1 MTDRAVTDRPATE
14 RAAGRE
20 ALGGPVV
27 RAALLL
33 AAGAFVALLDTTV
46 VGVALE
52 SFARR
57 FDAGLA
63 QVQWVATAYLLAMS
77 AVIPATG
84 WAARRFGAVA
94 CWTASLAVFL
104 LGSVLCGLAWSL
116 GSLVAFR
123 AVQGLGAGM
132 LFPLMRILV
141 VQVAG
146 PARMGRTMAL
156 IAVPVLVAPVAGP
169 VVGGA
174 LVQGHSWRW
183 VFLLNVPVCLAVAV
197 LSPLLMRNRRD
208 DAPGRLDLA
217 GLVTVSGGL
226 TAAVLGFVRLG
237 GGRPVGDLRVLG
249 PLLAAAVLLTA
260 HGLLSRRRRE
270 RALLDFGLF
279 RDRAFAASSA
289 VSLLNSFG
297 LYGAV
302 VLVPLFFQQA
312 GGRGPLTA
320 GLVMVAQGAGA
331 GAAVL
336 LVGRVID
343 ARSNPRALVLAGLA
357 LVAAGLAVFARADAA
372 EPGGLLLAA
381 LFAQGVG
388 LALAASPVMVTL
400 YHSLPPA
407 AAPAATTLNAV
418 AQQLGA
424 AAGTAV
430 VALVLQ
436 HASPGGA
443 GTVAAFRPA
452 FAVALGF
459 VLLTAVPAA
468 FLPARRKS

>member
-1 MTDRAVTDRPATE
+1 MRGSS
-14 RAAGRE
+14 AGQPEKRE
-20 ALGGPVV
+20 PLGGPVV
-27 RAALLL
+27 RAALVL

-57 FDAGLA
+57 FGAGPA

-94 CWTASLAVFL
+94 CWTASAAVFL

-123 AVQGLGAGM
+123 VVQGLGAGM

-141 VQVAG
+141 VEVAG

-156 IAVPVLVAPVAGP
+156 IAVPVLLAPVAGP

-174 LVQGHSWRW
+174 LIQGHSWRW

-208 DAPGRLDLA
+208 AAPGRLDLA

-237 GGRPVGDLRVLG
+237 GGAPAGGPRVLV

-260 HGLLSRRRRE
+260 HGVLARRRAGDRVV
-270 RALLDFGLF
+270 DFALF
-279 RDRAFAASSA
+279 RDRAFTASAS

-331 GAAVL
+331 AVAVL

-357 LVAAGLAVFARADAA
+357 LVAAGLAVFARAGSA
-372 EPGGLLLAA
+372 EPGVALLVA

-407 AAPAATTLNAV
+407 AVPAATTANAV

-424 AAGTAV
+424 AAGTTV
-430 VALVLQ
+430 VALVLA
-436 HASPGGA
+436 HASHGGA
-443 GTVAAFRPA
+443 GTVAAFRA
-452 FAVALGF
+452 VFAVALGF
-459 VLLTAVPAA
+459 VLLTALPAA
-468 FLPARRKS
+468 FLPTGRKG

>member
-1 MTDRAVTDRPATE
+1 M
-14 RAAGRE
+14 
-20 ALGGPVV
+20 
-27 RAALLL
+27 
-33 AAGAFVALLDTTV
+33 
-46 VGVALE
+46 
-52 SFARR
+52 
-57 FDAGLA
+57 
-63 QVQWVATAYLLAMS
+63 
-77 AVIPATG
+77 
-84 WAARRFGAVA
+84 A

-116 GSLVAFR
+116 GALVAFR
-123 AVQGLGAGM
+123 VVQGLGAGM

-146 PARMGRTMAL
+146 PRRMGRMMAL
-156 IAVPVLVAPVAGP
+156 IAAPVLLAPLVGP

-174 LVQGHSWRW
+174 LVQGASWRW

-197 LSPLLMRNRRD
+197 LSPLLMRNQRG
-208 DAPGRLDLA
+208 DAPGRLDVA
-217 GLVTVSGGL
+217 GLVTASGGL
-226 TAAVLGFVRLG
+226 TAAVLGFARLG
-237 GGRPVGDLRVLG
+237 GGRPAGDPGVLV
-249 PLLAAAVLLTA
+249 PLLAAAGLLVA
-260 HGLLSRRRRE
+260 HGVLARRRPE
-270 RALLDFGLF
+270 PGVVDFGLF
-279 RDRAFAASSA
+279 RDRAYAASTT

-312 GGRGPLTA
+312 GGRGPLAT
-320 GLVMVAQGAGA
+320 GLIMVAQGAGA

-357 LVAAGLAVFARADAA
+357 LVAAGLAVFARAGSA
-372 EPGGLLLAA
+372 EPGALLLLA

-407 AAPAATTLNAV
+407 AVPAATTANAV

-424 AAGTAV
+424 AAGTTVA
-430 VALVLQ
+430 ALVLQ
-436 HASPGGA
+436 HASHGGA
-443 GTVAAFRPA
+443 GTVASFRTA
-452 FAVALGF
+452 FAVALAF
-459 VLLTAVPAA
+459 VLLTAAPAA
-468 FLPARRKS
+468 FLPARRKV

>member
-1 MTDRAVTDRPATE
+1 MTGRAVGA
-14 RAAGRE
+14 RE
-20 ALGGPVV
+20 PLGGPVA
-27 RAALLL
+27 RAAAVL

-52 SFARR
+52 SLARR
-57 FDAGLA
+57 FDAGPA

-94 CWTASLAVFL
+94 CWTGSLGVFL
-104 LGSVLCGLAWSL
+104 LGSVLCGAAWSL

-123 AVQGLGAGM
+123 VVQGLGAGM

-174 LVQGHSWRW
+174 LVEGHAWRW
-183 VFLLNVPVCLAVAV
+183 VFLLNVPVCLAVVV
-197 LSPLLMRNRRD
+197 LSPLLMRNQRD

-226 TAAVLGFVRLG
+226 TAAVLGCVRLG
-237 GGRPVGDLRVLG
+237 GGRPVGDLRVLV

-260 HGLLSRRRRE
+260 HGLLTRRRRE
-270 RALLDFGLF
+270 DRGRALLDFGLF
-279 RDRAFAASSA
+279 RDRAFAASAA

-312 GGRGPLTA
+312 GGRGPLAA

-331 GAAVL
+331 GVAVL

-343 ARSNPRALVLAGLA
+343 ARSNPRALVLAGLG
-357 LVAAGLAVFARADAA
+357 LVAAGLAVFVRTGDA
-372 EPGGLLLAA
+372 EPGGLLLVA
-381 LFAQGVG
+381 LFVQGVG

-407 AAPAATTLNAV
+407 SVPAATTVNAV

-424 AAGTAV
+424 AVGTAV
-430 VALVLQ
+430 VALVLA
-436 HASPGGA
+436 HASHGGA
-443 GTVAAFRPA
+443 GTVGAFRTV

-468 FLPARRKS
+468 FLPAGRRA

>member
-1 MTDRAVTDRPATE
+1 M
-14 RAAGRE
+14 
-20 ALGGPVV
+20 V

-52 SFARR
+52 SLGRR
-57 FDAGLA
+57 FHADLA

-94 CWTASLAVFL
+94 CWTGSLSVFL
-104 LGSVLCGLAWSL
+104 LGSALCGLAWSL

-146 PARMGRTMAL
+146 PARAGRTMAL
-156 IAVPVLVAPVAGP
+156 IAVPILVAPLAGP

-197 LSPLLMRNRRD
+197 LSPLLMRDQREAEPD
-208 DAPGRLDLA
+208 RLDLA
-217 GLVTVSGGL
+217 GLLTVSGGL
-226 TAAVLGFVRLG
+226 TAAVLGCVRLG
-237 GGRPVGDLRVLG
+237 GGRSPGDPGVLVPV
-249 PLLAAAVLLTA
+249 LAAAVLLTA
-260 HGLLSRRRRE
+260 HGLLARRRPAGRG
-270 RALLDFGLF
+270 RVVDFGLF
-279 RDRAFAASSA
+279 RDRAFAASTA

-302 VLVPLFFQQA
+302 VLIPLFFQQA

-320 GLVMVAQGAGA
+320 GLAMVAQGAGA
-331 GAAVL
+331 GVAVL

-343 ARSNPRALVLAGLA
+343 ARSSPRALVLAGLA
-357 LVAAGLAVFARADAA
+357 LVAAGLAVFARTGSA
-372 EPGGLLLAA
+372 EPGVPLLAA

-400 YHSLPPA
+400 YHSLPPTA
-407 AAPAATTLNAV
+407 VPAATTANAV

-424 AAGTAV
+424 AVGTTV
-430 VALVLQ
+430 VALTLQ
-436 HASPGGA
+436 HASHGGPGS
-443 GTVAAFRPA
+443 VAAFRTV

-459 VLLTAVPAA
+459 VLLTAVPAL
-468 FLPARRKS
+468 FLPAGRKA